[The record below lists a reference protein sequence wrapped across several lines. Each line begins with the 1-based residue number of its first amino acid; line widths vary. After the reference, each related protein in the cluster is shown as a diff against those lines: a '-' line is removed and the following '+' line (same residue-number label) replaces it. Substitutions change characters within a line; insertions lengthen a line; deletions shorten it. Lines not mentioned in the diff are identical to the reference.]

1 MGEEDSHENGFV
13 NRHENGFIIESDTLP
28 IINDEDRSERQIVN
42 GTTVHPE
49 EMPVRKKW
57 AALGAVLAL
66 SSSLVF
72 TFYGL
77 LIKQFKLDFVDTLF
91 VRSVTQTTLAL
102 IFVKIKGKNLLLKFP
117 EDTTCREK
125 TKRYMILIGASILT
139 GMNIMCSFLGVLY
152 LDLGDAMTIIY
163 TGPIFTMIFS
173 FLFLR
178 IRQGLWKISF
188 AGLLM
193 VGVILVIRPP
203 FLFPQHAVHLHIQ
216 ENNQTFLAE
225 TFSIG
230 NENIHWIG
238 VAICFTSSC
247 IGSLIA
253 VSIRYL
259 TDVSHVDSG
268 TVMFWGGLMSILSAF
283 VCLSFD
289 ERSQIFI
296 LQNIDSTTIGKLF
309 ALASLGISA
318 NWMGTGSYQ
327 LLDPTICAVL
337 RAQEVI
343 FAYVAQ
349 AIILHVIPYYLSFVG
364 ASFVVLSAICIPL
377 EKYVRPRLPEKLRL
391 IC

>member
-13 NRHENGFIIESDTLP
+13 IESDTLP

-42 GTTVHPE
+42 GTTVHSE
-49 EMPVRKKW
+49 EIPVRKKW
-57 AALGAVLAL
+57 AVLGAVLAL

-91 VRSVTQTTLAL
+91 VRSITQTTLAI
-102 IFVKIKGKNLLLKFP
+102 IFVKIKGKTLFLKFP
-117 EDTTCREK
+117 EDATCREK

-139 GMNIMCSFLGVLY
+139 GMNIMCSYLGVLY

-225 TFSIG
+225 TFSMD

-247 IGSLIA
+247 IGSLVA

-259 TDVSHVDSG
+259 KDVDSG

-283 VCLSFD
+283 ICLSFD

-377 EKYVRPRLPEKLRL
+377 EKYVRPRLPERLRL

>member
-13 NRHENGFIIESDTLP
+13 IESDTLP

-377 EKYVRPRLPEKLRL
+377 EKYVRPRLPERLRL